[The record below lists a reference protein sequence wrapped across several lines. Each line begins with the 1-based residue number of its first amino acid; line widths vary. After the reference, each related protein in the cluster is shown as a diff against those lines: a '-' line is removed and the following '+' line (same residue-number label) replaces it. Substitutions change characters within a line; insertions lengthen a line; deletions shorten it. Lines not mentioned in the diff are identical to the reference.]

1 MSYAI
6 FRSESINTL
15 KDLGEIGAH
24 NKRDK
29 KSYKSNPDIDM
40 SKSKNNIEIVPLNER
55 YSKGYYELVKEY
67 RKEYEEKQKITDN
80 RRIVAALPTIK
91 YLIENNAKI
100 ILCSHI
106 GKTGKNISLAPVA
119 IRLSE
124 LLNKNVPLLKDIY
137 SDETTKIINSMK
149 NGDVVLLENTRMT
162 EAEEKND
169 PEFAKKLASFADIFV
184 NDAFG
189 SAHRAHASTEGVTH
203 YLPSVCGFL
212 IEKEID
218 ALDKGINNPKR
229 PLVAIVGGAKVSS
242 KIDVLNNL
250 LDKVDTLLIGGAMTY
265 TFVKAQGGKV
275 GNSLCEDDK
284 IDVAAEILK
293 KALDKEVRLLTP
305 VDSLVADKMDE
316 DSKTMVTNSAEIPD
330 GYMGLDI
337 GPKTIELYKQEIEN
351 AGTVVWNGPVGV
363 FEINK
368 FSTGTRAI
376 AEAMANSKCI
386 SIIGGGDSAA
396 AVEKFGLED
405 KMSHVSTGGGASLE
419 FMEGKKLPGIE
430 ALNDKE

>member
-1 MSYAI
+1 M
-6 FRSESINTL
+6 L
-15 KDLGEIGAH
+15 
-24 NKRDK
+24 NKKTVRDIEVDSK
-29 KSYKSNPDIDM
+29 KVLVRCDFN
-40 SKSKNNIEIVPLNER
+40 VPLD
-55 YSKGYYELVKEY
+55 KETG
-67 RKEYEEKQKITDN
+67 KITSDK
-80 RRIVAALPTIK
+80 RIVESLKTIK

-119 IRLSE
+119 TRLSE

-137 SDETTKIINSMK
+137 SDETTKTINSMK
-149 NGDVVLLENTRMT
+149 NGNVVLLENTRMT

>member
-1 MSYAI
+1 M
-6 FRSESINTL
+6 L
-15 KDLGEIGAH
+15 
-24 NKRDK
+24 NKKTVRDIEVDSK
-29 KSYKSNPDIDM
+29 KVLVRCDFN
-40 SKSKNNIEIVPLNER
+40 VPLD
-55 YSKGYYELVKEY
+55 KETG
-67 RKEYEEKQKITDN
+67 KITSDK
-80 RRIVAALPTIK
+80 RIVESLKTIK

-119 IRLSE
+119 TRLSE
-124 LLNKNVPLLKDIY
+124 LLNKNVHLLKDIY
-137 SDETTKIINSMK
+137 SDETTKTINSMK

-316 DSKTMVTNSAEIPD
+316 DSKTMVTSSAEIPD